1 VLPQLAQITGMA
13 LNLLFPQKCLG
24 CGIEG
29 ELICQICLQSLPR
42 ISHPVC
48 PHCGRPQPSGI
59 MCPACIR
66 PKNAINGL
74 RSPLKFEGVVREAV
88 HQFKYKNLRLLAR
101 PLANIMAEYL
111 IRYPLPAD
119 LLIPVPLHP
128 RRLKER
134 GYNQSALLAEEL
146 SKLANLSLADDL
158 LIRTKY
164 HLPQARTRNVGERLQ
179 NVKEAFAC
187 SSSKLKG
194 KKILLIDD
202 VSTSGATME
211 ACAEALKSAGAESV
225 WGLVLAREL

>member
-1 VLPQLAQITGMA
+1 MA

-29 ELICQICLQSLPR
+29 ELICQVCLQSLPR

-48 PHCGRPQPSGI
+48 PQCGRPQPSGI

-66 PKNAINGL
+66 QKNAINGL

-88 HQFKYKNLRLLAR
+88 HQSKYKNLRLLAR

-158 LIRTKY
+158 LIRTKH
-164 HLPQARTRNVGERLQ
+164 HLPQPRTRNVGERLQ

-187 SSSKLKG
+187 SNSKLKG
-194 KKILLIDD
+194 KRILLIDD

-211 ACAEALKSAGAESV
+211 ACAAALKSAGAESV
-225 WGLVLAREL
+225 WGLVRAREL

>member
-1 VLPQLAQITGMA
+1 
-13 LNLLFPQKCLG
+13 
-24 CGIEG
+24 
-29 ELICQICLQSLPR
+29 
-42 ISHPVC
+42 
-48 PHCGRPQPSGI
+48 

-66 PKNAINGL
+66 QKNAINGL

-101 PLANIMAEYL
+101 PLANIIAEYL
-111 IRYPLPAD
+111 TRYPLPAD

-158 LIRTKY
+158 LRRTKY

-187 SSSKLKG
+187 SNSKLKG
-194 KKILLIDD
+194 KRILLIDD

-211 ACAEALKSAGAESV
+211 ACAAALKSAGAESV